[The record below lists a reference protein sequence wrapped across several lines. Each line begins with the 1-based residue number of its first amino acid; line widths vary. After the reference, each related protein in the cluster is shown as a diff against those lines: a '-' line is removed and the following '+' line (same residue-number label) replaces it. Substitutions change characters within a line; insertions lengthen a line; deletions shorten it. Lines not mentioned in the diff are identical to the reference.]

1 MAASEAANTQETD
14 AVRSELAGEREHL
27 ADAIDELR
35 QSADLNAQL
44 RAKLPLLLVGAF
56 AVGFVL
62 SGGVGATMRLFF
74 RRGRE
79 GRTAARAG
87 RYALVRR

>member
-14 AVRSELAGEREHL
+14 AVRSQLAGEREHH

>member
-14 AVRSELAGEREHL
+14 AVRSQLAGEREHH
-27 ADAIDELR
+27 ADAIDE
-35 QSADLNAQL
+35 LNAQL

-62 SGGVGATMRLFF
+62 GGGVGATMRLFF